1 MQLKR
6 VEIHG
11 FKSFAE
17 KTNIEF
23 LDGVTTIVGP
33 NGSGKSN
40 VSDAIRWVLGEQSA
54 KSLRGSKMEDVIFAG
69 TEQRKMLGLAEVTLV
84 LDNSDNKL
92 PVEYNEVAV
101 TRRVYRSG
109 DSEYYINKNQCRL
122 KDIQELFMD
131 TGVGRDGYSI
141 IGQGKIDEILSSKSE
156 ERRSIFEEASG
167 IVKYRT
173 RKEEALRKLEHTNTN
188 LTRVTDVLNEIE
200 TSLGPLEEKS
210 KVAKKYLELR
220 DELKGLE
227 VRSFIN
233 TIFSAEEEIN
243 KINEAIEGLE
253 QSIAGSQKEIENIE
267 KEKDESKVSLEK
279 ILLNIEKSQEEYFEK
294 ANEIEKLKTRIETF
308 DDRMDNNKV
317 AIERLN
323 LEIEED
329 MISIESLKE
338 DIEKRNVKKKNM
350 LDNKV
355 RFEQELE
362 EKELEL
368 EELTANM
375 TTKELEIEE
384 IKRYIESLKDKLTEY
399 KVETSSL
406 ESTMEANQ
414 KRIDTL
420 LKENTSNISSADS
433 IRISEA
439 EERENFSK
447 IKKQKTDLEEA
458 IKNLDEVKERIEI
471 NITGFNDK
479 DAEFKQ
485 KMLEIKSKINYLT
498 NLENENEG
506 YIKSVKE
513 VIEKSKTDGTY
524 GHSVYGTLASII
536 TTEEK
541 YEKAIEIALGGYL
554 QNIVVETD
562 KDAKDAIR
570 FLKQNSLGRA
580 TFLPLKSVKS
590 SREDNFK
597 TKESGFVGHAM
608 NLIKYDKK
616 FENVVRLALGR
627 VIIADNID
635 NGVVISKTIPQGTKV
650 VTLDGDIVMSTGSM
664 TGGAAMS
671 KKTSLLGRSSK
682 IDKAKEELQKL
693 ESEYNKFNES
703 IKSDRESY
711 QNVVNEIEQK
721 TDELHKVNI
730 DYSVTEEKLNN
741 IVKQSEKIANLR
753 KNREE
758 EKESLF
764 KQNEEIIAKKL
775 SIAEASAMIQNEIE
789 IKNGEVEEY
798 ARFNKEKEDNVN
810 FLNEDIVNLK
820 ISLSS
825 FDESNIAID
834 EMVEKIKED
843 ITSLEASIEKKKQNI
858 ADCQNE
864 IERSEED
871 NKQDNVN
878 IEKLNEEIEGL
889 KKYNNTLKE
898 SKTQNMENQAKLEQ
912 AYIQKLQD
920 LDKLRD
926 QKGKVEGKRVK
937 FDIEIDALKNKMWD
951 DYELTISSAKE
962 YDKVSTVDK
971 ELSKTKIDSSINK
984 IKSQIKSLGEVSVS
998 SIEEYK
1004 EQSERAVFISTQKKD
1019 LEETANKLTN
1029 LIENT
1034 TSIMKTQFAK
1044 QFKIIRENFS
1054 KVFVELFDGGRA
1066 DLRLSDE
1073 ANILESGIEI
1083 EVQPPG
1089 KKLQN
1094 MMLLSGGER
1103 ALTAI
1108 ALLFAILKIKTPP
1121 FCILD
1126 EIEAA
1131 LDDINVAR
1139 FAKYI
1144 KKYSKQTQFI
1154 VITHRK
1160 GTMEVASSVYG
1171 VTMQEY
1177 GVSKL
1182 VSMKL
1187 K

>member
-220 DELKGLE
+220 DELKSLE

-233 TIFSAEEEIN
+233 TISSAEEEIN
-243 KINEAIEGLE
+243 KINGAIEGLE
-253 QSIAGSQKEIENIE
+253 QSITGSQKEIENIE

-308 DDRMDNNKV
+308 DDRMDNNKA

-368 EELTANM
+368 KELTANM

-447 IKKQKTDLEEA
+447 IKKQKTELEEA

-524 GHSVYGTLASII
+524 GNSVYGTLASII

-562 KDAKDAIR
+562 KEAKDAIR

>member
-84 LDNSDNKL
+84 LDNSDSKL

-200 TSLGPLEEKS
+200 SSLGPLEEKS

-233 TIFSAEEEIN
+233 TISTAEEEIN

-253 QSIAGSQKEIENIE
+253 QSIVSGQKDIENIE
-267 KEKDESKVSLEK
+267 KEKDETKVALEK
-279 ILLNIEKSQEEYFEK
+279 ILLDIEKSQEEYFEK
-294 ANEIEKLKTRIETF
+294 ANEIEKLKNRIETF
-308 DDRMDNNKV
+308 DDRMNNNKET
-317 AIERLN
+317 IERLN

-329 MISIESLKE
+329 IISIEGLKE
-338 DIEKRNVKKKNM
+338 DIEKRNIKKKNM
-350 LDNKV
+350 LENKV

-368 EELTANM
+368 KELTSNM
-375 TTKELEIEE
+375 SAKELEIED
-384 IKRYIESLKDKLTEY
+384 IKRYIEGLKDKKTEY

-414 KRIDTL
+414 KRIDTI

-439 EERENFSK
+439 EQREMFAK
-447 IKKQKTDLEEA
+447 IKKQKTELETA

-471 NITGFNDK
+471 NITGFNEK
-479 DAEFKQ
+479 DAEYKQ
-485 KMLEIKSKINYLT
+485 KILEIKSKINYLT

-513 VIEKSKTDGTY
+513 VLEKAKTDGIY
-524 GHSVYGTLASII
+524 GKSVYGTLASII

-541 YEKAIEIALGGYL
+541 YERAIEIALGGYL

-562 KDAKDAIR
+562 KEAKDAIK

-580 TFLPLKSVKS
+580 TFLPLRSVKS
-590 SREDNFK
+590 SKDDNFK
-597 TKESGFVGHAM
+597 TKEHGFIGQAM
-608 NLIKYDKK
+608 SLVKYDKK

-627 VIIADNID
+627 TIIVDNID
-635 NGVVISKTIPQGTKV
+635 NGVNISKTIPNGTKV

-664 TGGAAMS
+664 TGGAAVS

-682 IDKAKEELQKL
+682 IDKAKEELVNI
-693 ESEYNKFNES
+693 EREYSKFNES
-703 IKSDRESY
+703 IQSDKSSY
-711 QNVVNEIEQK
+711 QNVVNEIEEK
-721 TDELHKVNI
+721 TEELHKVNI
-730 DYSVTEEKLNN
+730 EYSVTEEKLNN
-741 IVKQSEKIANLR
+741 IVKQAEKVANLR
-753 KNREE
+753 KSREE
-758 EKESLF
+758 EKGTLF
-764 KQNEEIIAKKL
+764 KQNEEIIQKKL
-775 SIAEASAMIQNEIE
+775 SIAEALAMLDNEIE
-789 IKNGEVEEY
+789 IKNSEVEEY

-825 FDESNIAID
+825 FDESNVAID
-834 EMVEKIKED
+834 EMVDKIKED

-858 ADCQNE
+858 LDLQNE
-864 IERSEED
+864 ISRSEED
-871 NKQDNVN
+871 NKQDNLN
-878 IEKLNEEIEGL
+878 ISKLNEEIEGL
-889 KKYNNTLKE
+889 KKYNNGLKE
-898 SKTQNMENQAKLEQ
+898 QKTQNMESQSKLEQ
-912 AYIQKLQD
+912 TYIEKLQG

-926 QKGKVEGKRVK
+926 QKGKVESKRVK
-937 FDIEIDALKNKMWD
+937 FDLEIDALKNKMWD

-962 YDKVSTVDK
+962 FDKSTSVDK

-984 IKSQIKSLGEVSVS
+984 IKAEIKSLGEVSVS

-1004 EQSERAVFISTQKKD
+1004 EQSERAVFISSQKKD
-1019 LEETANKLTN
+1019 LEETAEKLTN
-1029 LIENT
+1029 LIDNT

-1073 ANILESGIEI
+1073 SNILESGIEI

-1131 LDDINVAR
+1131 LDDINVSR

>member
-6 VEIHG
+6 VEIQG
-11 FKSFAE
+11 FKSFAD
-17 KTNIEF
+17 KTNVEF

-69 TEQRKMLGLAEVTLV
+69 TEARKMLGLAEVTLV
-84 LDNSDNKL
+84 LDNSDSVL
-92 PVEYNEVAV
+92 PVEYTEVSV

-156 ERRSIFEEASG
+156 DRRSIFEEASG

-173 RKEEALRKLEHTNTN
+173 RKDEALRKLEHTNTN

-200 TSLGPLEEKS
+200 SSLGPLEEKS

-220 DELKGLE
+220 DSLKALE
-227 VRSFIN
+227 VRAFLN
-233 TIFSAEEEIN
+233 TIYSAEGEIN
-243 KINEAIEGLE
+243 GINEAIEGLE
-253 QSIAGSQKEIENIE
+253 QSIIAKQKEMEETE
-267 KEKDESKVSLEK
+267 KTKDERKVEFEK
-279 ILLNIEKSQEEYFEK
+279 ILLDIEKSQEEYFTK
-294 ANEIEKLKTRIETF
+294 VNELEKLKARVESFDERLASNKET
-308 DDRMDNNKV
+308 
-317 AIERLN
+317 IERLN
-323 LEIEED
+323 LEIED
-329 MISIESLKE
+329 DIISIESLKE
-338 DIEKRNVKKKNM
+338 DVEKRNVKKQNM

-368 EELTANM
+368 KEITENM
-375 TTKELEIEE
+375 TAKELEIEE

-406 ESTMEANQ
+406 DSTMEAN
-414 KRIDTL
+414 KRRIDTII
-420 LKENTSNISSADS
+420 KDNTSDISSADS
-433 IRISEA
+433 IRIQEA
-439 EERENFSK
+439 EERETFSK
-447 IKKQKTDLEEA
+447 IKKDKIELEDV
-458 IKNLDEVKERIEI
+458 IKNLNEAKERIEI
-471 NITGFNDK
+471 NITGFNEK

-485 KMLEIKSKINYLT
+485 KILEKKSKINYLI

-506 YIKSVKE
+506 YIKSVKGI
-513 VIEKSKTDGTY
+513 IEKAKNEGTY
-524 GHSVYGTLASII
+524 GNSIYGTLASLI
-536 TTEEK
+536 TTDDK
-541 YEKAIEIALGGYL
+541 YEKAIEIALGGYV

-562 KDAKDAIR
+562 KEAKEAIAY
-570 FLKQNSLGRA
+570 LKQNSLGRA
-580 TFLPLKSVKS
+580 TFLPIKSVKS
-590 SREDNFK
+590 
-597 TKESGFVGHAM
+597 TKPEKVSIKDDGYIGLAIDLV
-608 NLIKYDKK
+608 KYDSK
-616 FENVVRLALGR
+616 FSSVVGLALNR
-627 VIIADNID
+627 TLIVDNID
-635 NGVVISKTIPQGTKV
+635 NGVKISKKISSGMKV
-650 VTLDGDIVMSTGSM
+650 VTLDGDVVMSTGSM
-664 TGGAAMS
+664 TGGATLG
-671 KKTSLLGRSSK
+671 KKTSLLGRNSK
-682 IDKAKEELQKL
+682 IELAKEDLKTL
-693 ESEYNKFNES
+693 EKEYNDFNES
-703 IKSDRESY
+703 IKNDRDSY
-711 QNVVNEIEQK
+711 QNILNEISSK
-721 TDELHKVNI
+721 NTELQEVNI
-730 DYSVTEEKLNN
+730 TYSVTEEKLNN
-741 IVKQSEKIANLR
+741 ILKQADRVANMR
-753 KNREE
+753 KNKEE
-758 EKESLF
+758 EKNMLF

-775 SIAEASAMIQNEIE
+775 SIAEASAMIDNDIEVKENE
-789 IKNGEVEEY
+789 VAEY
-798 ARFNKEKEDNVN
+798 ARFNKEKEDKVN
-810 FLNEDIVNLK
+810 FLNEDIVNLR

-825 FDESNIAID
+825 FDESNVAID
-834 EMVEKIKED
+834 EMVDKIKED
-843 ITSLEASIEKKKQNI
+843 ISNLQLAIEKKKQSI
-858 ADCQNE
+858 LECQSDINN
-864 IERSEED
+864 SEVNNQND
-871 NKQDNVN
+871 ILN
-878 IEKLNEEIEGL
+878 IEKMTDELTVVKEYNE
-889 KKYNNTLKE
+889 TLKITKKE
-898 SKTQNMENQAKLEQ
+898 NMERQEELEKL
-912 AYIQKLQD
+912 YIDKLQG
-920 LDKLRD
+920 LEKIKEQRA
-926 QKGKVEGKRVK
+926 KVENKKVK
-937 FDIEIDALKNKMWD
+937 FDVEIDALKNKMWD

-962 YDKVSTVDK
+962 FEKTSSLDK
-971 ELSKTKIDSSINK
+971 ELSKTKIDNMISK
-984 IKSQIKSLGEVSVS
+984 VKKEIKDLGEVSVS

-1004 EQSERAVFISTQKKD
+1004 EQSERAIFISSQKAD
-1019 LEETANKLTN
+1019 LEETKQKLEN
-1029 LIENT
+1029 LIDNT

-1044 QFKIIRENFS
+1044 QFKVIRENFS
-1054 KVFVELFDGGRA
+1054 KVFVELFDGGKA
-1066 DLRLSDE
+1066 DLKLTDE
-1073 ANILESGIEI
+1073 SNILESGIEI

-1108 ALLFAILKIKTPP
+1108 ALLFSILKIKTPP

-1131 LDDINVAR
+1131 LDDINVSR

>member
-1 MQLKR
+1 
-6 VEIHG
+6 
-11 FKSFAE
+11 
-17 KTNIEF
+17 
-23 LDGVTTIVGP
+23 
-33 NGSGKSN
+33 
-40 VSDAIRWVLGEQSA
+40 
-54 KSLRGSKMEDVIFAG
+54 
-69 TEQRKMLGLAEVTLV
+69 
-84 LDNSDNKL
+84 
-92 PVEYNEVAV
+92 
-101 TRRVYRSG
+101 
-109 DSEYYINKNQCRL
+109 
-122 KDIQELFMD
+122 
-131 TGVGRDGYSI
+131 
-141 IGQGKIDEILSSKSE
+141 
-156 ERRSIFEEASG
+156 
-167 IVKYRT
+167 
-173 RKEEALRKLEHTNTN
+173 
-188 LTRVTDVLNEIE
+188 
-200 TSLGPLEEKS
+200 
-210 KVAKKYLELR
+210 
-220 DELKGLE
+220 
-227 VRSFIN
+227 
-233 TIFSAEEEIN
+233 
-243 KINEAIEGLE
+243 
-253 QSIAGSQKEIENIE
+253 
-267 KEKDESKVSLEK
+267 
-279 ILLNIEKSQEEYFEK
+279 
-294 ANEIEKLKTRIETF
+294 
-308 DDRMDNNKV
+308 MDNNKA

-368 EELTANM
+368 KELTANM

-447 IKKQKTDLEEA
+447 IKKQKTELEEA

-524 GHSVYGTLASII
+524 GNSVYGTLASII

-562 KDAKDAIR
+562 KEAKDAIR

-616 FENVVRLALGR
+616 FENVVSLALGR

-682 IDKAKEELQKL
+682 IDKAKEELKKL

-730 DYSVTEEKLNN
+730 GYSVTEEKLNN

-858 ADCQNE
+858 TDCQNE
-864 IERSEED
+864 IARSEED
-871 NKQDNVN
+871 NKQDTVN
-878 IEKLNEEIEGL
+878 IEKLNEEIDGL

-912 AYIQKLQD
+912 AYIQKLQS

-926 QKGKVEGKRVK
+926 QKGKVEGRRVK
-937 FDIEIDALKNKMWD
+937 FDLEIDALKNKMWD

-971 ELSKTKIDSSINK
+971 ELSKTKIDSGINK

-1144 KKYSKQTQFI
+1144 KKYSKQTQFL

>member
-220 DELKGLE
+220 DELKSLE

-233 TIFSAEEEIN
+233 TISSAEEEIN
-243 KINEAIEGLE
+243 KINGAIEGLE
-253 QSIAGSQKEIENIE
+253 QSITGSQKEIENIE

-308 DDRMDNNKV
+308 DDRMNNNKA

-368 EELTANM
+368 KELTANM

-384 IKRYIESLKDKLTEY
+384 IKRYIESLKDKLTDY

-447 IKKQKTDLEEA
+447 IKKQKTELEEA

-524 GHSVYGTLASII
+524 GNSVYGTLASII

-562 KDAKDAIR
+562 KEAKDAIR

>member
-220 DELKGLE
+220 DELKSLE

-233 TIFSAEEEIN
+233 TISSAEEEIN
-243 KINEAIEGLE
+243 KINGAIEGLE
-253 QSIAGSQKEIENIE
+253 QSITGSQKEIENIE

-308 DDRMDNNKV
+308 DDRMDNNKA

-368 EELTANM
+368 KELTANM

-447 IKKQKTDLEEA
+447 IKKQKTELEEA

-513 VIEKSKTDGTY
+513 VIEKSKADGTY
-524 GHSVYGTLASII
+524 GNSVYGTLASII

-562 KDAKDAIR
+562 KEAKDAIR

-597 TKESGFVGHAM
+597 TKESGFVGLAM

-753 KNREE
+753 RNREE

>member
-84 LDNSDNKL
+84 LDNSDSKL

-200 TSLGPLEEKS
+200 SSLGPLEEKS

-233 TIFSAEEEIN
+233 TISTAEEEIN

-253 QSIAGSQKEIENIE
+253 QSIVSGQKDIENIE
-267 KEKDESKVSLEK
+267 KEKDETKVALEK
-279 ILLNIEKSQEEYFEK
+279 ILLDIEKSQEEYFER
-294 ANEIEKLKTRIETF
+294 ANEIEKLKNRIETF
-308 DDRMDNNKV
+308 DDRMNNNKET
-317 AIERLN
+317 IERFN

-329 MISIESLKE
+329 IISIESLKE
-338 DIEKRNVKKKNM
+338 DIEKRNIKKKNM
-350 LDNKV
+350 LENKV

-368 EELTANM
+368 KELTSNM
-375 TTKELEIEE
+375 SAKELEIED
-384 IKRYIESLKDKLTEY
+384 IKRYIEGLKDKKTEY

-414 KRIDTL
+414 KRIDTI

-439 EERENFSK
+439 EQREMFAK
-447 IKKQKTDLEEA
+447 IKKQKTELETA

-471 NITGFNDK
+471 NITGFNEK
-479 DAEFKQ
+479 DTEYKQ
-485 KMLEIKSKINYLT
+485 KILEIKSKINYLT

-513 VIEKSKTDGTY
+513 VLEKAKTEGTY
-524 GHSVYGTLASII
+524 NKTVYGTLASII

-541 YEKAIEIALGGYL
+541 YERAIEIALGGYL

-562 KDAKDAIR
+562 KEAKDAIK

-580 TFLPLKSVKS
+580 TFLPLRSVKS
-590 SREDNFK
+590 SKDDNFK
-597 TKESGFVGHAM
+597 TKEQGFIGQAM
-608 NLIKYDKK
+608 SLVKYDKK

-627 VIIADNID
+627 TIIVDNID
-635 NGVVISKTIPQGTKV
+635 NGVNISKTIPNGTKV

-664 TGGAAMS
+664 TGGAAVS

-682 IDKAKEELQKL
+682 IDKAKEELVNI
-693 ESEYNKFNES
+693 EREYSKFNES
-703 IKSDRESY
+703 IQSDKASY
-711 QNVVNEIEQK
+711 QNVVNEIEEK
-721 TDELHKVNI
+721 TEELHKVNI
-730 DYSVTEEKLNN
+730 EYSVTEEKLNN
-741 IVKQSEKIANLR
+741 IVKQAEKVANLR
-753 KNREE
+753 KSREE
-758 EKESLF
+758 EKETLF
-764 KQNEEIIAKKL
+764 KQNEEIIQKKL
-775 SIAEASAMIQNEIE
+775 SIAEALAMLDNEIE
-789 IKNGEVEEY
+789 IKNSEVEEY

-825 FDESNIAID
+825 FDESNGAID
-834 EMVEKIKED
+834 EMVDKIKED

-858 ADCQNE
+858 LDLQNE
-864 IERSEED
+864 ISRSEED
-871 NKQDNVN
+871 NKQDNLN
-878 IEKLNEEIEGL
+878 ISKLNEEIEGL
-889 KKYNNTLKE
+889 KKYNNGLKE
-898 SKTQNMENQAKLEQ
+898 QKTQNMESQSKLEQ
-912 AYIQKLQD
+912 TYIEKLQG

-926 QKGKVEGKRVK
+926 QKGKVESKRVK
-937 FDIEIDALKNKMWD
+937 FDLEIDALKNKMWD

-962 YDKVSTVDK
+962 FDKSTSVDK

-984 IKSQIKSLGEVSVS
+984 IKAEIKSLGEVSVS

-1004 EQSERAVFISTQKKD
+1004 EQSERAVFISSQKKD
-1019 LEETANKLTN
+1019 LEETAEKLTN
-1029 LIENT
+1029 LIDNT

-1073 ANILESGIEI
+1073 SNILESGIEI

-1131 LDDINVAR
+1131 LDDINVSR

>member
-220 DELKGLE
+220 DELKSLE

-233 TIFSAEEEIN
+233 TISSAEEEIN
-243 KINEAIEGLE
+243 KINGAIEGLE
-253 QSIAGSQKEIENIE
+253 QSITGSQKEIENIE

-308 DDRMDNNKV
+308 DDRMNNNKA

-368 EELTANM
+368 KELTANM

-447 IKKQKTDLEEA
+447 IKKQKTELEEA

-524 GHSVYGTLASII
+524 GNSVYGTLASII

-562 KDAKDAIR
+562 KEAKDAIR

>member
-6 VEIHG
+6 VEIQG
-11 FKSFAE
+11 FKSFAD
-17 KTNIEF
+17 KTNVEF

-69 TEQRKMLGLAEVTLV
+69 TQARKMLGLAEVTLV
-84 LDNSDNKL
+84 LDNTDSTL
-92 PVEYNEVAV
+92 PLEYNEVSV

-109 DSEYYINKNQCRL
+109 ESEYYINKNQCRL

-156 ERRSIFEEASG
+156 DRRSIFEEASG

-200 TSLGPLEEKS
+200 ASLGPLEEKS

-220 DELKGLE
+220 DSLKALE
-227 VRSFIN
+227 VRSFLN
-233 TIFSAEEEIN
+233 TIASAEGEIN
-243 KINEAIEGLE
+243 SINEAIEGLE
-253 QSIAGSQKEIENIE
+253 QSILSKQKEIEEAEKSKDDKKIE
-267 KEKDESKVSLEK
+267 LEK
-279 ILLNIEKSQEEYFEK
+279 ILLDIEKSQEEYFTKINELEK
-294 ANEIEKLKTRIETF
+294 IKTRVENF
-308 DDRMDNNKV
+308 DQRLASNKES
-317 AIERLN
+317 IERLN
-323 LEIEED
+323 LEIED
-329 MISIESLKE
+329 SVISIESLKE
-338 DIEKRNVKKKNM
+338 DINKRNTRKQNM
-350 LDNKV
+350 LENKV

-368 EELTANM
+368 KEITDNM
-375 TTKELEIEE
+375 SQKELEIEE
-384 IKRYIESLKDKLTEY
+384 IKRYIESLKDRLTEY
-399 KVETSSL
+399 KIEVSSL
-406 ESTMEANQ
+406 DSTMEANK
-414 KRIDTL
+414 KRIELL
-420 LKENTSNISSADS
+420 LKENTSDISSADS
-433 IRISEA
+433 TRILEA
-439 EERENFSK
+439 EEKENFSK
-447 IKKQKTDLEEA
+447 IKKQKTELESVISNLEEA
-458 IKNLDEVKERIEI
+458 KARIEI
-471 NITGFNDK
+471 NITGFNEK
-479 DAEFKQ
+479 DSEYKQ
-485 KMLEIKSKINYLT
+485 KILEMKSKINYLI

-506 YIKSVKE
+506 YIKSVKGI
-513 VIEKSKTDGTY
+513 IEKAKNEGTY
-524 GHSVYGTLASII
+524 GNSVYGTLASLI

-541 YEKAIEIALGGYL
+541 YEKAIEIALGGYV

-562 KDAKDAIR
+562 KEAKDAIAY
-570 FLKQNSLGRA
+570 LKQNSLGRA
-580 TFLPLKSVKS
+580 TFLPIKSVKPS
-590 SREDNFK
+590 KTEKVNIKED
-597 TKESGFVGHAM
+597 GYIGLAIDLV
-608 NLIKYDKK
+608 KYDNK
-616 FENVVRLALGR
+616 FSNVVNLALNR
-627 VIIADNID
+627 TIIVDNID
-635 NGVVISKTIPQGTKV
+635 NGVKISKKISSGMKV
-650 VTLDGDIVMSTGSM
+650 VTLDGDVVMATGSM
-664 TGGAAMS
+664 TGGATS
-671 KKTSLLGRSSK
+671 NKKTSLLGRNSK
-682 IDKAKEELQKL
+682 IDTAKELLKDI
-693 ESEYNKFNES
+693 ESEYSKFNES
-703 IKSDRESY
+703 IKNDKDSY
-711 QNVVNEIEQK
+711 QNII
-721 TDELHKVNI
+721 DELASKNAELQEVNI
-730 DYSVTEEKLNN
+730 SYSVVQEKLNN
-741 IVKQSEKIANLR
+741 ILKESERIANMR
-753 KNREE
+753 KSKEE
-758 EKESLF
+758 EKNMLF

-775 SIAEASAMIQNEIE
+775 SIAEASAIIQNDIE
-789 IKNGEVEEY
+789 VKENEVAEY
-798 ARFNKEKEDNVN
+798 ARFNKEKEDRVN
-810 FLNEDIVNLK
+810 FLNEDIVNLR

-834 EMVEKIKED
+834 EMVDKIKED
-843 ITSLEASIEKKKQNI
+843 ITNLELAIEKKKQNI
-858 ADCQNE
+858 LECENE
-864 IERSEED
+864 IARADED
-871 NKQDNVN
+871 NKNDILN
-878 IEKLNEEIEGL
+878 IDKMSQEISVIKEYNEKL
-889 KKYNNTLKE
+889 KQ
-898 SKTQNMENQAKLEQ
+898 SKTDNMDAQEKLEQ
-912 AYIQKLQD
+912 EYINKLQE
-920 LDKLRD
+920 LEKVKE
-926 QKGKVEGKRVK
+926 QKSKVESKRVK

-962 YDKVSTVDK
+962 YEKSSSVDK
-971 ELSKTKIDSSINK
+971 ELSKTKIENMINK
-984 IKSQIKSLGEVSVS
+984 TKSEIKSLGEVSVS
-998 SIEEYK
+998 SIEEFK
-1004 EQSERAVFISTQKKD
+1004 EQSERATFISSQKND
-1019 LEETANKLTN
+1019 LEETKQKLEN
-1029 LIENT
+1029 LIDNT

-1054 KVFVELFDGGRA
+1054 KVFVELFDGGKA

-1073 ANILESGIEI
+1073 SNILESGIEI

-1108 ALLFAILKIKTPP
+1108 ALLFSILKIQTPP

-1131 LDDINVAR
+1131 LDDINVSR

>member
-1 MQLKR
+1 
-6 VEIHG
+6 
-11 FKSFAE
+11 
-17 KTNIEF
+17 
-23 LDGVTTIVGP
+23 
-33 NGSGKSN
+33 
-40 VSDAIRWVLGEQSA
+40 
-54 KSLRGSKMEDVIFAG
+54 
-69 TEQRKMLGLAEVTLV
+69 
-84 LDNSDNKL
+84 
-92 PVEYNEVAV
+92 
-101 TRRVYRSG
+101 
-109 DSEYYINKNQCRL
+109 
-122 KDIQELFMD
+122 
-131 TGVGRDGYSI
+131 
-141 IGQGKIDEILSSKSE
+141 
-156 ERRSIFEEASG
+156 
-167 IVKYRT
+167 
-173 RKEEALRKLEHTNTN
+173 
-188 LTRVTDVLNEIE
+188 
-200 TSLGPLEEKS
+200 
-210 KVAKKYLELR
+210 
-220 DELKGLE
+220 
-227 VRSFIN
+227 
-233 TIFSAEEEIN
+233 
-243 KINEAIEGLE
+243 
-253 QSIAGSQKEIENIE
+253 
-267 KEKDESKVSLEK
+267 
-279 ILLNIEKSQEEYFEK
+279 
-294 ANEIEKLKTRIETF
+294 
-308 DDRMDNNKV
+308 MDNNKA

-368 EELTANM
+368 KELTANM

-447 IKKQKTDLEEA
+447 IKKQKTELEEA

-524 GHSVYGTLASII
+524 GNSVYGTLASII

-562 KDAKDAIR
+562 KEAKDAIR

-616 FENVVRLALGR
+616 FENVVSLALGR

-682 IDKAKEELQKL
+682 IDKAKEELKKL

-730 DYSVTEEKLNN
+730 GYSVTEEKLNN

-858 ADCQNE
+858 TDCQNE
-864 IERSEED
+864 IARSEED
-871 NKQDNVN
+871 NKQDTVN
-878 IEKLNEEIEGL
+878 IEKLNEEIDGL

-912 AYIQKLQD
+912 AYIQKLQS

-926 QKGKVEGKRVK
+926 QKGKVEGRRVK
-937 FDIEIDALKNKMWD
+937 FDLEIDALKNKMWD

-971 ELSKTKIDSSINK
+971 ELSKTKIDSGINK

>member
-1 MQLKR
+1 
-6 VEIHG
+6 
-11 FKSFAE
+11 
-17 KTNIEF
+17 
-23 LDGVTTIVGP
+23 
-33 NGSGKSN
+33 
-40 VSDAIRWVLGEQSA
+40 
-54 KSLRGSKMEDVIFAG
+54 
-69 TEQRKMLGLAEVTLV
+69 
-84 LDNSDNKL
+84 
-92 PVEYNEVAV
+92 
-101 TRRVYRSG
+101 
-109 DSEYYINKNQCRL
+109 
-122 KDIQELFMD
+122 
-131 TGVGRDGYSI
+131 
-141 IGQGKIDEILSSKSE
+141 
-156 ERRSIFEEASG
+156 
-167 IVKYRT
+167 
-173 RKEEALRKLEHTNTN
+173 
-188 LTRVTDVLNEIE
+188 
-200 TSLGPLEEKS
+200 
-210 KVAKKYLELR
+210 
-220 DELKGLE
+220 
-227 VRSFIN
+227 
-233 TIFSAEEEIN
+233 
-243 KINEAIEGLE
+243 
-253 QSIAGSQKEIENIE
+253 
-267 KEKDESKVSLEK
+267 
-279 ILLNIEKSQEEYFEK
+279 
-294 ANEIEKLKTRIETF
+294 
-308 DDRMDNNKV
+308 
-317 AIERLN
+317 
-323 LEIEED
+323 
-329 MISIESLKE
+329 
-338 DIEKRNVKKKNM
+338 M

-368 EELTANM
+368 KELTANM

-447 IKKQKTDLEEA
+447 IKKQKTELEEA

-524 GHSVYGTLASII
+524 GNSVYGTLASII

-562 KDAKDAIR
+562 KEAKDAIR

-858 ADCQNE
+858 TDCQNE
-864 IERSEED
+864 IARSEED
-871 NKQDNVN
+871 NKQDTVN
-878 IEKLNEEIEGL
+878 IEKLNEEIDGL

-912 AYIQKLQD
+912 AYIQKLQS

-926 QKGKVEGKRVK
+926 QKGKVEGRRVK
-937 FDIEIDALKNKMWD
+937 FDLEIDALKNKMWD

>member
-6 VEIHG
+6 VEIQG
-11 FKSFAE
+11 FKSFAD
-17 KTNIEF
+17 KTNVEF

-69 TEQRKMLGLAEVTLV
+69 TEARKMLGLAEVTLV
-84 LDNSDNKL
+84 LDNSDSAL
-92 PVEYNEVAV
+92 PVEYNEVSV

-109 DSEYYINKNQCRL
+109 ESEYYINKNQCRL

-156 ERRSIFEEASG
+156 DRRSIFEEASG

-200 TSLGPLEEKS
+200 SSLGPLEEKS

-220 DELKGLE
+220 DNLKALE
-227 VRSFIN
+227 VRSFLN
-233 TIFSAEEEIN
+233 TISSAEGEIN
-243 KINEAIEGLE
+243 GINEAIEGLE
-253 QSIAGSQKEIENIE
+253 QSIIAGQKDIEEVE
-267 KEKDESKVSLEK
+267 KSKDERKVEFEK
-279 ILLNIEKSQEEYFEK
+279 ILLDIEKGQEEYFTK
-294 ANEIEKLKTRIETF
+294 VNELEKLKARVENFDERQASNKET
-308 DDRMDNNKV
+308 
-317 AIERLN
+317 IERLN
-323 LEIEED
+323 LEIED
-329 MISIESLKE
+329 DVISIESLKE
-338 DIEKRNVKKKNM
+338 DVEKRNVKKQNM

-368 EELTANM
+368 KEITENM
-375 TTKELEIEE
+375 TAKELEIEE
-384 IKRYIESLKDKLTEY
+384 IKRYIEGLKDKLTEY

-406 ESTMEANQ
+406 DSTMEAN
-414 KRIDTL
+414 KRRIDVII
-420 LKENTSNISSADS
+420 KDNTSDISSADS
-433 IRISEA
+433 IRIQEA
-439 EERENFSK
+439 DEKEKFSK
-447 IKKQKTDLEEA
+447 IKKQKIELEEN
-458 IKNLDEVKERIEI
+458 ISNLNEAKERIEI
-471 NITGFNDK
+471 NITGFNEK

-485 KMLEIKSKINYLT
+485 RILEVKSKINYLI

-506 YIKSVKE
+506 YIKSVKGI
-513 VIEKSKTDGTY
+513 IEKAKSEGTY
-524 GHSVYGTLASII
+524 GNTIHGTLASLI
-536 TTEEK
+536 TTDEK
-541 YEKAIEIALGGYL
+541 YEKAIEIALGGYV

-562 KDAKDAIR
+562 KEAKEAIAY
-570 FLKQNSLGRA
+570 LKQNSLGRA
-580 TFLPLKSVKS
+580 TFLPIKSVKS
-590 SREDNFK
+590 AKPEKINIKED
-597 TKESGFVGHAM
+597 GYIGLAIDLV
-608 NLIKYDKK
+608 K
-616 FENVVRLALGR
+616 FDNKFSNIVNLALNR
-627 VIIADNID
+627 TLIVDNID
-635 NGVVISKTIPQGTKV
+635 NGVKISKKISSGMKV
-650 VTLDGDIVMSTGSM
+650 VTLDGDVVMSTGSM
-664 TGGAAMS
+664 TGGATLG
-671 KKTSLLGRSSK
+671 KKTTLLGRSSK
-682 IDKAKEELQKL
+682 IELAKEDLKKL
-693 ESEYNKFNES
+693 EKEYSDFNES
-703 IKSDRESY
+703 IKNDRDSY
-711 QNVVNEIEQK
+711 ENILNEITAK
-721 TDELHKVNI
+721 NAELQEINI
-730 DYSVTEEKLNN
+730 TYSVTEEKLNN
-741 IVKQSEKIANLR
+741 ILKQAERVANMR
-753 KNREE
+753 KNKEE
-758 EKESLF
+758 EKNMLF

-775 SIAEASAMIQNEIE
+775 SIAEASAMIQNDIE
-789 IKNGEVEEY
+789 VKEAEVAEY
-798 ARFNKEKEDNVN
+798 ARFNKEKEDKVN

-825 FDESNIAID
+825 FDESNVAID
-834 EMVEKIKED
+834 EMVDKIKED
-843 ITSLEASIEKKKQNI
+843 ISNLEMSIEKKKQSI
-858 ADCQNE
+858 LECQND
-864 IERSEED
+864 IVNSEEN
-871 NKQDNVN
+871 NKNDILN
-878 IEKLNEEIEGL
+878 IEKMSDELTVVKEYNEAL
-889 KKYNNTLKE
+889 KISKKE
-898 SKTQNMENQAKLEQ
+898 NMERQEELEKL
-912 AYIQKLQD
+912 YIDKLQQ
-920 LDKLRD
+920 LEKVRE
-926 QKGKVEGKRVK
+926 QRAKVENKKVK
-937 FDIEIDALKNKMWD
+937 FDMEIDALKNKMWD

-962 YDKVSTVDK
+962 FEKTSTVDK
-971 ELSKTKIDSSINK
+971 ELSKTKIENMVNK
-984 IKSQIKSLGEVSVS
+984 IKKEIKDLGEVSVS

-1004 EQSERAVFISTQKKD
+1004 EQSERAIFISSQKAD
-1019 LEETANKLTN
+1019 LEETKQKLEN
-1029 LIENT
+1029 LIDNT

-1044 QFKIIRENFS
+1044 QFKVIRENFS
-1054 KVFVELFDGGRA
+1054 KVFVELFDGGKA
-1066 DLRLSDE
+1066 DLKLTDE
-1073 ANILESGIEI
+1073 NNILESGIEI

-1108 ALLFAILKIKTPP
+1108 ALLFSILKIKTPP

-1131 LDDINVAR
+1131 LDDINVSR

>member
-220 DELKGLE
+220 DELKSLE

-233 TIFSAEEEIN
+233 TISSAEEEIN
-243 KINEAIEGLE
+243 KINGAIEGLE
-253 QSIAGSQKEIENIE
+253 QSITGSQKEIENLE

-308 DDRMDNNKV
+308 DDRMDNNKA

-368 EELTANM
+368 KELTANM

-447 IKKQKTDLEEA
+447 IKKQKTELEEA

-524 GHSVYGTLASII
+524 GNSVYGTLASII

-562 KDAKDAIR
+562 KEAKDAIR

-616 FENVVRLALGR
+616 FENVVSLALGR

-682 IDKAKEELQKL
+682 IDKAKEELKKL

-730 DYSVTEEKLNN
+730 GYSVTEEKLNN

-858 ADCQNE
+858 TDCQNE
-864 IERSEED
+864 IARSEED
-871 NKQDNVN
+871 NKQDTVN
-878 IEKLNEEIEGL
+878 IEKLNEEIDGL

-912 AYIQKLQD
+912 AYIQKLQS

-926 QKGKVEGKRVK
+926 QKGKVEGRRVK
-937 FDIEIDALKNKMWD
+937 FDLEIDALKNKMWD

-971 ELSKTKIDSSINK
+971 ELSKTKIDSGINK

>member
-1 MQLKR
+1 M
-6 VEIHG
+6 
-11 FKSFAE
+11 
-17 KTNIEF
+17 
-23 LDGVTTIVGP
+23 
-33 NGSGKSN
+33 
-40 VSDAIRWVLGEQSA
+40 
-54 KSLRGSKMEDVIFAG
+54 
-69 TEQRKMLGLAEVTLV
+69 
-84 LDNSDNKL
+84 
-92 PVEYNEVAV
+92 
-101 TRRVYRSG
+101 
-109 DSEYYINKNQCRL
+109 
-122 KDIQELFMD
+122 
-131 TGVGRDGYSI
+131 
-141 IGQGKIDEILSSKSE
+141 
-156 ERRSIFEEASG
+156 
-167 IVKYRT
+167 
-173 RKEEALRKLEHTNTN
+173 
-188 LTRVTDVLNEIE
+188 
-200 TSLGPLEEKS
+200 
-210 KVAKKYLELR
+210 
-220 DELKGLE
+220 
-227 VRSFIN
+227 
-233 TIFSAEEEIN
+233 
-243 KINEAIEGLE
+243 
-253 QSIAGSQKEIENIE
+253 
-267 KEKDESKVSLEK
+267 
-279 ILLNIEKSQEEYFEK
+279 
-294 ANEIEKLKTRIETF
+294 
-308 DDRMDNNKV
+308 
-317 AIERLN
+317 
-323 LEIEED
+323 
-329 MISIESLKE
+329 
-338 DIEKRNVKKKNM
+338 
-350 LDNKV
+350 
-355 RFEQELE
+355 
-362 EKELEL
+362 
-368 EELTANM
+368 
-375 TTKELEIEE
+375 
-384 IKRYIESLKDKLTEY
+384 
-399 KVETSSL
+399 
-406 ESTMEANQ
+406 
-414 KRIDTL
+414 
-420 LKENTSNISSADS
+420 
-433 IRISEA
+433 
-439 EERENFSK
+439 
-447 IKKQKTDLEEA
+447 
-458 IKNLDEVKERIEI
+458 
-471 NITGFNDK
+471 
-479 DAEFKQ
+479 
-485 KMLEIKSKINYLT
+485 
-498 NLENENEG
+498 
-506 YIKSVKE
+506 
-513 VIEKSKTDGTY
+513 
-524 GHSVYGTLASII
+524 
-536 TTEEK
+536 
-541 YEKAIEIALGGYL
+541 
-554 QNIVVETD
+554 
-562 KDAKDAIR
+562 
-570 FLKQNSLGRA
+570 
-580 TFLPLKSVKS
+580 
-590 SREDNFK
+590 
-597 TKESGFVGHAM
+597 
-608 NLIKYDKK
+608 
-616 FENVVRLALGR
+616 
-627 VIIADNID
+627 
-635 NGVVISKTIPQGTKV
+635 
-650 VTLDGDIVMSTGSM
+650 
-664 TGGAAMS
+664 
-671 KKTSLLGRSSK
+671 
-682 IDKAKEELQKL
+682 
-693 ESEYNKFNES
+693 
-703 IKSDRESY
+703 
-711 QNVVNEIEQK
+711 
-721 TDELHKVNI
+721 NI

>member
-220 DELKGLE
+220 DELKSLE

-233 TIFSAEEEIN
+233 TISSAEEEIN

-253 QSIAGSQKEIENIE
+253 QSITGSQKEIENLE

-308 DDRMDNNKV
+308 DDRMDNNKA

-368 EELTANM
+368 KELTANM

-447 IKKQKTDLEEA
+447 IKKQKTELEEA

-524 GHSVYGTLASII
+524 GNSVYGTLASII

-562 KDAKDAIR
+562 KEAKDAIR

-616 FENVVRLALGR
+616 FENVVSLALGR

-730 DYSVTEEKLNN
+730 GYSVTEEKLNN

-858 ADCQNE
+858 TDCQNE
-864 IERSEED
+864 IARSEED
-871 NKQDNVN
+871 NKQDTVN
-878 IEKLNEEIEGL
+878 IEKLNEEIDGL

-912 AYIQKLQD
+912 AYIQKLQS

-926 QKGKVEGKRVK
+926 QKGKVEGRRVK
-937 FDIEIDALKNKMWD
+937 FDLEIDALKNKMWD

-971 ELSKTKIDSSINK
+971 ELSKTKIDSGINK

>member
-233 TIFSAEEEIN
+233 TISSAEEEIN

-253 QSIAGSQKEIENIE
+253 QSITGSQKEIENLE

-308 DDRMDNNKV
+308 DDRMDNNKA

-368 EELTANM
+368 KELTANM

-447 IKKQKTDLEEA
+447 IKKQKTELEEA

-524 GHSVYGTLASII
+524 GNSVYGTLASII

-562 KDAKDAIR
+562 KEAKDAIR

-682 IDKAKEELQKL
+682 IDKAKEELKKL

-858 ADCQNE
+858 TDCQNE
-864 IERSEED
+864 IARSEED
-871 NKQDNVN
+871 NKQDTVN
-878 IEKLNEEIEGL
+878 IEKLNEEIDGL

-912 AYIQKLQD
+912 AYIQKLQS

-926 QKGKVEGKRVK
+926 QKGKVEGRRVK
-937 FDIEIDALKNKMWD
+937 FDLEIDALKNKMWD